1 MVPWHGAQEEDG
13 PINGS
18 SMRELWI
25 LTHDYW
31 QLPISVEWP
40 HQMDVAMVRIGSGIR
55 LLDCQREVASQLLG
69 RVGKLHGHRWMV
81 MRHVLEQ
88 VARPADTEN
97 PEECVSWRPVK
108 AWVQFKKKGK
118 AALFERMKQRE
129 AFFSDF
135 CKSGVLPDP
144 AHAEILF
151 TAFCKHMLHTLVN
164 RQEPVD
170 LLFCEL
176 TPLPYRPNWMAL
188 VAKTEKATPD
198 SARAT
203 MDDLI
208 KRGTLDHF
216 LDPALTFYNR
226 KSETIHWSITV
237 RHLEMWYRMVT
248 AAEKARKRGRAPHVY
263 LRLINDAM
271 KRTLP
276 MALKCYAAYLAEIF
290 RPSLFTK
297 VVRGIHGSVRTRTK
311 DFIERER
318 PPVELGKPFSCL
330 TAAHMARRKDGRWRK
345 RETVEDMPGVP
356 DIQPPAGDVRD
367 VRAEVGQPGDA
378 A

>member
-1 MVPWHGAQEEDG
+1 
-13 PINGS
+13 
-18 SMRELWI
+18 MRELWI

-31 QLPISVEWP
+31 SLPISVEWP
-40 HQMDVAMVRIGSGIR
+40 YQHDVAMVRIGSGIR
-55 LLDCQREVASQLLG
+55 LLDSQRAVAQELLEK
-69 RVGKLHGHRWMV
+69 VGKRHENRWML

-88 VARPADTEN
+88 VAIRADTEN

-108 AWVQFKKKGK
+108 SYVQFKKRGK
-118 AALFERMKQRE
+118 AAVFERMKQRE

-135 CKSGVLPDP
+135 CKSGILTDP
-144 AHAEILF
+144 AHAEILW
-151 TAFCKHMLHTLVN
+151 TAFCKHALHTLVN

-170 LLFCEL
+170 MLFCEL
-176 TPLPYRPNWMAL
+176 TPLPYRPNWMSL
-188 VAKTEKATPD
+188 VSRAEKVTPD

-203 MDDLI
+203 AEDLVE
-208 KRGTLDHF
+208 RGTLDYL

-226 KSETIHWSITV
+226 KAETIHWSITV

-248 AAEKARKRGRAPHVY
+248 AAEKARKRGRTPHTY

-276 MALKCYAAYLAEIF
+276 MAVKCYAAYLAEVF

-297 VVRGIHGSVRTRTK
+297 VVRGVHGSVRTRTK
-311 DFIERER
+311 EFIERER
-318 PPVELGKPFSCL
+318 RATGMGERGRGLNSVG
-330 TAAHMARRKDGRWRK
+330 MDRRKDGRWVK
-345 RETVEDMPGVP
+345 RAPVENVPGVP
-356 DIQPPAGDVRD
+356 DLQPPAGNVRD
-367 VRAEVGQPGDA
+367 LRPEVGQPGDA